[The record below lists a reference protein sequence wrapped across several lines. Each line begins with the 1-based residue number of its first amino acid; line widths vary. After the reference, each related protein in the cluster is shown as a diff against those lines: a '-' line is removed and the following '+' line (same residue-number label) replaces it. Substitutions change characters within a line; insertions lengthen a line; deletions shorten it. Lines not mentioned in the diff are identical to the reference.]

1 MFERIL
7 VAYDG
12 SEGSKRALRVG
23 VDMAKAT
30 GARLVSLS
38 VRQHLPYLA
47 TAVDEVDEA
56 REQIEQFFQ
65 KISDEARATAKAGG
79 LTLEAVVRAGHEVE
93 ATVTFAK
100 EGAFDLL
107 IVGFT
112 GHSNVFGRIMGGTAQ
127 NLVRLAP
134 CPVLVVK

>member
-1 MFERIL
+1 MFRRIL

-12 SEGSKRALRVG
+12 SEGSKRALLAG
-23 VDMAKAT
+23 IGLAKAT
-30 GARLVSLS
+30 GAALVSLS

-47 TAVDEVDEA
+47 TTVDEVDEA
-56 REQIEQFFQ
+56 REQVEQFFSG
-65 KISDEARATAKAGG
+65 ITNEARARAKAQDVN
-79 LTLEAVVRAGHEVE
+79 LEALVRPGHEVE
-93 ATVTFAK
+93 TTVTFAR
-100 EGAFDLL
+100 EGGFDLL
-107 IVGFT
+107 VVGFT

>member
-1 MFERIL
+1 MFRRIL

-23 VDMAKAT
+23 VELAKAM
-30 GARLVSLS
+30 GAHVVSLS

-47 TAVDEVDEA
+47 IAVDEVDEA

-65 KISDEARATAKAGG
+65 KISDDARTMARASGVP
-79 LTLEAVVRAGHEVE
+79 LEAVVRAGHEVE
-93 ATVTFAK
+93 TTVTFAK
-100 EGAFDLL
+100 EGAFDVLV
-107 IVGFT
+107 VGFT

>member
-1 MFERIL
+1 MFRKIL

-12 SEGSKRALRVG
+12 SEGSKRALLAG
-23 VDMAKAT
+23 IGLAKAT
-30 GARLVSLS
+30 GAALVSLS
-38 VRQHLPYLA
+38 VRQHLPYMA
-47 TAVDEVDEA
+47 TTVDEVNEA
-56 REQIEQFFQ
+56 REQVEQFFSG
-65 KISDEARATAKAGG
+65 ITNEAQTRAKAQGVS
-79 LTLEAVVRAGHEVE
+79 LEALVLPGHEVE
-93 ATVTFAK
+93 TTVTFAR

-107 IVGFT
+107 VVGFT